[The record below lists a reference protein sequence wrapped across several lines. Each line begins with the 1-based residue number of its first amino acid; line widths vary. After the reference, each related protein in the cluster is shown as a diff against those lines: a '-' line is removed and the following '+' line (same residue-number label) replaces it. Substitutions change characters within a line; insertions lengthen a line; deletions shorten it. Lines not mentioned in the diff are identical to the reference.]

1 MEELYQRVWE
11 RAFTGKLAKVIIL
24 PILNTEAA
32 DAAEYATA
40 VARAAVMSFD
50 HAKMTEAIVAANKV
64 AP

>member
-11 RAFTGKLAKVIIL
+11 RTFTGKLAKVIL
-24 PILNTEAA
+24 PILDTEAA

-50 HAKMTEAIVAANKV
+50 HAKMTEAIVAANKG
-64 AP
+64 